1 MAITAAATT
10 LTETHRQAQ
19 LVVRAA
25 LVAAIVRIWPAFNP
39 DDLVGSWATIEPILL
54 ALVAEGG
61 RTSAGLAA
69 AYYEEFRAAEA
80 IGGAARPV
88 IIAAPPAPETVRS
101 LRYVGLIDTRRL
113 IDAGR
118 PDAASVAFT
127 NVSGEVSRQALNQ
140 GRDTLVASVAGDPKA
155 LGWVRV
161 TDSKP
166 CAFCRMLAGRGPV
179 YMSKKSATV
188 GPVWSEKRQRFQA
201 HGHCGCS
208 AEPVFSHEQPWP
220 GRAQEFHD
228 EWHEVTGGRSG
239 ADARLA
245 YRQHVEGRVPA

>member
-1 MAITAAATT
+1 MASTAVAAS

-25 LVAAIVRIWPAFNP
+25 LIDAVVKVWPAFNP
-39 DDLVGSWATIEPILL
+39 DDLVGSWSLIEPVLI
-54 ALVAEGG
+54 ALIAAGG

-69 AYYEEFRAAEA
+69 AYYDEFRAAEEIA
-80 IGGAARPV
+80 GK
-88 IIAAPPAPETVRS
+88 AAPILAAPMPVEDAVRS
-101 LRYVGLIDTRRL
+101 LRFVGLVETRRL
-113 IDAGR
+113 VEANR
-118 PDAASVAFT
+118 TDAAAVAFT

-140 GRDTLVASVAGDPKA
+140 GRDTLVASVDADPRA
-155 LGWVRV
+155 LGWARV

-166 CAFCRMLAGRGPV
+166 CSFCRMLAGRGPV
-179 YMSKKSATV
+179 YS
-188 GPVWSEKRQRFQA
+188 QRGGHFAA

-208 AEPVFSHEQPWP
+208 LEPVYSDEQPWP

-228 EWHEVTGGRSG
+228 EWYEVTAGRSG

-245 YRQHVEGRVPA
+245 YRQHVEGRVPAPADT